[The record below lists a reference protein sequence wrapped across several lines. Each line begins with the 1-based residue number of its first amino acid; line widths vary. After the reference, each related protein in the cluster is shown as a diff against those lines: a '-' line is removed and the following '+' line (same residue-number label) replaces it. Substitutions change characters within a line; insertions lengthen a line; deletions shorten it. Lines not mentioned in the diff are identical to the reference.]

1 MQRGL
6 SPQGVTVMITE
17 GGAKPVCPQVI
28 AKANPKC
35 EGLINNNANLGLVN
49 PWFFNKHL

>member
-17 GGAKPVCPQVI
+17 GGAKPVCPQAI
-28 AKANPKC
+28 AKANPTPASK
-35 EGLINNNANLGLVN
+35 LAFVIISNNLPL
-49 PWFFNKHL
+49 KM

>member
-28 AKANPKC
+28 AKANSKLAFVIISNYLPLPLKM
-35 EGLINNNANLGLVN
+35 
-49 PWFFNKHL
+49 